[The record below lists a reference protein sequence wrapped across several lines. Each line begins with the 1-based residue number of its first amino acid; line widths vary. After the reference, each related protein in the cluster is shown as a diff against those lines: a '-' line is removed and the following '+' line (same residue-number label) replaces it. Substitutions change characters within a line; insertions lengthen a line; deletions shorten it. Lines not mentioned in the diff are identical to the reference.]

1 MLQPRELERNKLQE
15 KYNCYEL
22 RGEYTTVEIE
32 FKTTISILPRSS
44 STAGHTNNSHN
55 FGGPL
60 PFQGNPRTESD
71 WKKPEGEAKAVKQCN
86 EIIVNKANREKNPT
100 GSVKAPKGSGTK
112 KTIPKTKKQ

>member
-1 MLQPRELERNKLQE
+1 M
-15 KYNCYEL
+15 
-22 RGEYTTVEIE
+22 TVEIE
-32 FKTTISILPRSS
+32 CKTTISILPRSS

-112 KTIPKTKKQ
+112 KTIPKTRKQ